1 MQSAAHRQYWG
12 KKASHLPQ
20 LDLTL
25 VQRESYQMFLDH
37 GIRELLD
44 EISPVED
51 FTGKNWSLSFGGYVF
66 GKPPHTAREAL
77 EKGVTYDMPLRVEA
91 TLTNKQT
98 GRSIT
103 QEVFLGDIPAVT
115 ENGTFVINGIERCV
129 VNQLVRSPG
138 VYFNGSIDPNT
149 GRTLFSAE
157 IRPLH
162 GSWLEFAVAKN
173 DVISVRI
180 DRRRKFVAT
189 TLLRAIGF
197 GSDEELLNLF
207 KSVDTNPDH
216 SYVQM
221 TLEKDPTKSQIDAV
235 LEIYRKMRPG
245 EPVVLDNA
253 QELLTNMFFNS
264 RRYDLGRVGRFKM
277 NKKLGLSVENTN
289 KNWVLNKEDILGAV
303 RYLIGLTNGKGY
315 IDDIDHLANRR
326 VRRVGELV
334 ATSAFRI
341 GLLRLERMIREKMSL
356 AGSTPEDELTPTQI
370 VNARP
375 VIATINDFFRSSQL
389 STILDQTNPLAE
401 VDNLRRLTV
410 MGSGGISRERASF
423 SIRDINASQYG
434 RIDPVRSPEG
444 PNIGLVTYLAL

>member
-1 MQSAAHRQYWG
+1 LWLRKGNPSSFEFFLKLVSNRIFLHQPSQVN
-12 KKASHLPQ
+12 LPKI
-20 LDLTL
+20 DLVE
-25 VQRESYQMFLDH
+25 VQRESFAKFLET
-37 GIRELLD
+37 GIREILD
-44 EISPVED
+44 EISPVDD
-51 FTGKNWSLSFGGYVF
+51 FTGKNFTLTFGNYSFGKSKYS
-66 GKPPHTAREAL
+66 PEAAI

-207 KSVDTNPDH
+207 KAVDINPDH
-216 SYVQM
+216 SYIEM

-253 QELLTNMFFNS
+253 QELLTNMFFN
-264 RRYDLGRVGRFKM
+264 R
-277 NKKLGLSVENTN
+277 KKPFFM
-289 KNWVLNKEDILGAV
+289 VLFLLFV
-303 RYLIGLTNGKGY
+303 IGVQN
-315 IDDIDHLANRR
+315 
-326 VRRVGELV
+326 
-334 ATSAFRI
+334 
-341 GLLRLERMIREKMSL
+341 
-356 AGSTPEDELTPTQI
+356 
-370 VNARP
+370 
-375 VIATINDFFRSSQL
+375 SQ
-389 STILDQTNPLAE
+389 
-401 VDNLRRLTV
+401 
-410 MGSGGISRERASF
+410 
-423 SIRDINASQYG
+423 
-434 RIDPVRSPEG
+434 
-444 PNIGLVTYLAL
+444 